1 MSKTAPVPNAKS
13 RFYGGNLIFR
23 GRFNASGQETA
34 VNLTVQYGFAGGY
47 SAWLNGVFLG
57 SSQGTATISLS
68 TDSWTIPSGTLR
80 VNQTNVLVV
89 FQGVSPSPMNPT
101 SR

>member
-1 MSKTAPVPNAKS
+1 MDLSLNALN
-13 RFYGGNLIFR
+13 RFYGGHLIFR
-23 GRFNASGQETA
+23 GRFNASGEETA

-57 SSQGTATISLS
+57 SSQGNATISLS
-68 TDSWTIPSGTLR
+68 TDSWQIPSGVLR

-89 FQGVSPSPMNPT
+89 FQGAYRSS
-101 SR
+101 